1 MGTAWTSAE
10 EELDRIDTKLIEKY
24 WKDTRDTLETEE

>member
-10 EELDRIDTKLIEKY
+10 GRTGRIDTKLIEKY